1 MMTMAKILRKMNVG
15 MMSALCAAF
24 ALCLISI
31 CPQEALAQ
39 AYPTKPI
46 RIIVTS
52 TAGAGGDIVARL
64 VGGKLTEFAGQQV
77 IVDNRAGAGGRI
89 AAELAA
95 RSAPDG
101 YTLMMMTATL
111 TIVNAMYEKLNYDLV
126 GDFAPVCLLGTTPF
140 VLVVNPAVPATSVQ
154 ELVALA
160 KARPG
165 AMKYGSGGSGSTF
178 HLSAEIFKHLTGTDI
193 MHVPY
198 KGGTPPMTNTL
209 SGEVEMSIQPIAQA
223 LPLIKS
229 GKLRPLGVTSAKR
242 TPLLPDLPAIAET
255 VPGYEF
261 IGFYGLVAP
270 AKTPAPILAK
280 LNADLLKTMNTA
292 AVRERMTA
300 LGIDALG
307 TSRQEYASF
316 ITDQLEKMK
325 VAVKLSGARPAD

>member
-1 MMTMAKILRKMNVG
+1 MMVKMLRSMKVG
-15 MMSALCAAF
+15 MMSAFCAALT
-24 ALCLISI
+24 LCSVTF
-31 CPQEALAQ
+31 CPPEALAQ

-111 TIVNAMYEKLNYDLV
+111 TIVNAMYDKLNYNLV
-126 GDFAPVCLLGTTPF
+126 NDFAPISLLGTTPF
-140 VLVVNPAVPATSVQ
+140 VLVVNPAVPATSVK

-165 AMKYGSGGSGSTF
+165 ALKYGSGGSGSTF
-178 HLSAEIFKHLTGTDI
+178 HLSAEIFKHMTGTDI
-193 MHVPY
+193 LHVPY
-198 KGGTPPMTNTL
+198 KGGTPPLTNTL
-209 SGEVEMSIQPIAQA
+209 SGEVDMSIQPIAQV
-223 LPLIKS
+223 LPMIKS
-229 GKLRPLGVTSAKR
+229 GKLRALGVTSAKR
-242 TPLLPDLPAIAET
+242 TPLMPDLPAIAET

-261 IGFYGLVAP
+261 VGFYGLVAP
-270 AKTPAPILAK
+270 AKTPPAILSK
-280 LNADLLKTMNTA
+280 LNADLIKTMNTS
-292 AVRERMTA
+292 AVLERMKS
-300 LGIDALG
+300 LGIDARG
-307 TSRQEYASF
+307 TSPQDYASF
-316 ITDQLEKMK
+316 ITDQLEWMK
-325 VAVKLSGARPAD
+325 EAVKVSGARPAD